1 MRRLFA
7 AVSLLA
13 AWGGVSA
20 QAMPSGAAVYATHC
34 VACHQAGG
42 QGAPGVA
49 PPLAGNV
56 TRHADNGEGRTYLV
70 RVPLTGM
77 VGTITVD
84 GVRYVGNNM
93 PSFATLG
100 DAEVAAVIGHVLREF
115 NGVTDLAWLT
125 PEFVAGVRKAGG
137 TPNETHKLRGKLAA
151 GSGG

>member
-1 MRRLFA
+1 M
-7 AVSLLA
+7 
-13 AWGGVSA
+13 
-20 QAMPSGAAVYATHC
+20 
-34 VACHQAGG
+34 
-42 QGAPGVA
+42 A
-49 PPLAGNV
+49 PPLAGNI
-56 TRHADNGEGRTYLV
+56 TGHAGNTEGRGYLV

-100 DAEVAAVIGHVLREF
+100 DAELVAVIGHVLREF

-125 PEFVAGVRKAGG
+125 ADFVAGVRKAGG

-151 GSGG
+151 GAGG